1 MQAPFFLRGETKHN
15 AMKKLHVYFVD
26 FIFVL
31 VFMMLIVSLVSC
43 TSILH
48 VNKDTAIYGE
58 NDLANKS
65 SHQNLQ
71 SDKKIPKTEKTQTK
85 VSLDRLNADLNKL
98 ETRMESQEDSIR
110 KIENQINLLKKLN
123 QRHPIKKKSS
133 ATILKSFGEHTPSLN
148 GSSHT
153 GKNFPVYTTPGKLYK
168 RARSLLLEENFK
180 QAAILFT
187 RFIKKYPHNELSD
200 NSFYWLGECHYSMGD
215 YKGAVKIFK
224 NLVKRYPRAGK
235 VPDALLKTAYAY
247 LALDDTDRAN
257 YYLKKV
263 VTKYPF
269 TDAGD
274 KAALKLKAFQ

>member
-1 MQAPFFLRGETKHN
+1 
-15 AMKKLHVYFVD
+15 MKKMQVNFAD
-26 FIFVL
+26 SIFAL
-31 VFMMLIVSLVSC
+31 VFIMLIVSLMSC

-48 VNKDTAIYGE
+48 INKDTAKYE
-58 NDLANKS
+58 EKDLNNKS

-71 SDKKIPKTEKTQTK
+71 LDKKVSETSATQAK
-85 VSLDRLNADLNKL
+85 DRIDRLNADLNKL

-110 KIENQINLLKKLN
+110 KIEKQINRLKQLN
-123 QRHPIKKKSS
+123 KKPPITKNSS
-133 ATILKSFGEHTPSLN
+133 ATTLKSSRKQGPSLN

-153 GKNFPVYTTPGKLYK
+153 KMNFPVYTTSGKLYK
-168 RARSLLLEENFK
+168 KARSLLLEENFK